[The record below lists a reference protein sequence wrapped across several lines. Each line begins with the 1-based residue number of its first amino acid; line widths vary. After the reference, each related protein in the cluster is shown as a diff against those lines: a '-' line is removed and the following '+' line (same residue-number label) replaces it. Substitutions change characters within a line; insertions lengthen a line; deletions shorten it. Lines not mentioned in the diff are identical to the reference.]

1 MFGPIEVLI
10 IKATPEMIHN
20 WGWFL
25 AFGIVL
31 LLLGVAAIVR
41 SVTATVAS
49 MVFFGWLLVFSSVI
63 EFADAF
69 MVGNWGGFF
78 LHLLAAIL
86 FGVVGVLMAS
96 KPVISAEAVTYLMAM
111 FFLIAGLYQLVASMW
126 THLPGWG
133 WQATNGIVSS
143 ILGGLVLAEWPVSGL
158 WAIGLFVGIDL
169 VLAGWS
175 WVALALDLHKM

>member
-1 MFGPIEVLI
+1 
-10 IKATPEMIHN
+10 
-20 WGWFL
+20 
-25 AFGIVL
+25 
-31 LLLGVAAIVR
+31 LLGVTAIVR
-41 SVTATVAS
+41 SVSATVTS
-49 MVFFGWLLVFSSVI
+49 MVFFGWLLALSSII

-69 MVGNWGGFF
+69 MVGNWAGFF
-78 LHLLAAIL
+78 QHLLAAIL
-86 FGVVGVLMAS
+86 FGVVGVMMLS

-133 WQATNGIVSS
+133 WQAVNGIVSS

-169 VLAGWS
+169 VFAGWS
-175 WVALALDLHKM
+175 WIALALDLHKM